1 MAETGSVA
9 TSEELAVLVRNDFIE
24 SRHAGS
30 VVVVNPQGDVIFSKG
45 DPSALVF
52 PRSAMKLFQAMG
64 IFSTGITL
72 SPEHTALAT
81 SSHTGSAAHVEMVR
95 EVLSLGGFTEADLRC
110 ATEWPVNKEMLKQ
123 VYKADGS
130 ALPIYHCCSGKHAA
144 MLLACQ
150 AEGWPTD
157 NYTDP
162 GHPLQLRIRE
172 AVEYLTGETVTAT
185 AVDGCGVPVHAMP
198 LVALARGVAK
208 MGSANESAPMN
219 IASSAQ
225 KLFSSVLEHPWV
237 VGDHGEPDTLI
248 MEELGFAAKSGYE
261 GVFLVSTP
269 DGTTV
274 ATKILDGNLRTAPI
288 VALQALVR
296 AGALEQSALDALIP
310 RLHTEVYGGGK
321 VVGQLTTTF

>member
-9 TSEELAVLVRNDFIE
+9 TSEELAVLVRNYFIE

-45 DPSALVF
+45 DPTALVF

-64 IFSTGITL
+64 IFSTGINL

-81 SSHTGSAAHVEMVR
+81 SSHTGSAAHTEMVR
-95 EVLSLGGFTEADLRC
+95 EVLGMGGFTETDLRC

-123 VYKADGS
+123 VYKADGL

-162 GHPLQLRIRE
+162 GHPLQLRILE

-185 AVDGCGVPVHAMP
+185 AVDGCGAPVHAMP
-198 LVALARGVAK
+198 LVALAQGVAK
-208 MGSANESAPMN
+208 MRSADESAPMN

-225 KLFSSVLEHPWV
+225 KLFASMLAHPWV

-248 MEELGFAAKSGYE
+248 MEELGFVAKSGYE

-274 ATKILDGNLRTAPI
+274 ATKILDGNLRTAPL

>member
-185 AVDGCGVPVHAMP
+185 AVDGCGAPVHAMP

-208 MGSANESAPMN
+208 MRSANESAPMN
-219 IASSAQ
+219 IASSAK
-225 KLFSSVLEHPWV
+225 KLFSSMLEHPWV

-321 VVGQLTTTF
+321 VVGQLKTTF

>member
-123 VYKADGS
+123 VYKADGT

-185 AVDGCGVPVHAMP
+185 AVDGCGAPVHAMP

-208 MGSANESAPMN
+208 MRSANESAPMN
-219 IASSAQ
+219 IASSEQ
-225 KLFSSVLEHPWV
+225 KLFSSMLEHPWV

-321 VVGQLTTTF
+321 VVGQLKTTF

>member
-81 SSHTGSAAHVEMVR
+81 SSHTGSAAHIDMVR

-123 VYKADGS
+123 VYKADGT

-172 AVEYLTGETVTAT
+172 AVEYLTGETLTAT
-185 AVDGCGVPVHAMP
+185 AVDGCGAPVHAMP
-198 LVALARGVAK
+198 LVALARGVAR
-208 MGSANESAPMN
+208 MRSANESAPMN
-219 IASSAQ
+219 IAVSAQ
-225 KLFSSVLEHPWV
+225 KLFTSMLEHPWV

-321 VVGQLTTTF
+321 VVGQLKTTF

>member
-1 MAETGSVA
+1 MAETGTVA
-9 TSEELAVLVRNDFIE
+9 TSEELAVLVRNDFVE

-30 VVVVNPQGDVIFSKG
+30 VVVVDPHGKVIFSKG
-45 DPSALVF
+45 NPDALVF

-64 IFSTGITL
+64 IFSTGINL
-72 SPEHTALAT
+72 SPVHTALAT
-81 SSHTGSAAHVEMVR
+81 SSHTGSAAHVELVR

-123 VYKADGS
+123 VYQAEGS

-162 GHPLQLRIRE
+162 DHPLQLRIRE
-172 AVEYLTGETVTAT
+172 AVEYLTGETITTT
-185 AVDGCGVPVHAMP
+185 AVDGCGAPVHAMP
-198 LVALARGVAK
+198 LVALAAGVAK
-208 MGSANESAPMN
+208 MRSAGDSAPMG
-219 IASSAQ
+219 IAASSQ
-225 KLFSSVLEHPWV
+225 KLFDAMLEHPWV
-237 VGDHGEPDTLI
+237 VGDHAEPDTVI

-296 AGALEQSALDALIP
+296 AGALDQSALDALIP
-310 RLHTEVYGGGK
+310 RLHTDVYGGGK
-321 VVGQLTTTF
+321 VVGQLQTTF

>member
-30 VVVVNPQGDVIFSKG
+30 VVVVNPQGNVIFSKG

-81 SSHTGSAAHVEMVR
+81 SSHTGSAAHVEIVR

-185 AVDGCGVPVHAMP
+185 AVDGCGAPVHAMP

-208 MGSANESAPMN
+208 MRSANESAPMN

-225 KLFSSVLEHPWV
+225 KLFSSMLEHPWV

-274 ATKILDGNLRTAPI
+274 TTKILDGNLRTAPI

>member
-162 GHPLQLRIRE
+162 GHPLQLRILE
-172 AVEYLTGETVTAT
+172 AVE
-185 AVDGCGVPVHAMP
+185 
-198 LVALARGVAK
+198 
-208 MGSANESAPMN
+208 
-219 IASSAQ
+219 
-225 KLFSSVLEHPWV
+225 
-237 VGDHGEPDTLI
+237 
-248 MEELGFAAKSGYE
+248 
-261 GVFLVSTP
+261 
-269 DGTTV
+269 
-274 ATKILDGNLRTAPI
+274 
-288 VALQALVR
+288 
-296 AGALEQSALDALIP
+296 
-310 RLHTEVYGGGK
+310 
-321 VVGQLTTTF
+321 

>member
-1 MAETGSVA
+1 MAGTGTVG

-30 VVVVNPQGDVIFSKG
+30 VVVVDPAGQVLFSKG
-45 DPSALVF
+45 DPHALVF

-64 IFSTGITL
+64 IFSTGLEL
-72 SPEHTALAT
+72 SPEFTALAT
-81 SSHTGSAAHVEMVR
+81 SSHTGSAAHVELVR
-95 EVLSLGGFTEADLRC
+95 ELLATGGFTEADLKC

-123 VYKADGS
+123 VFKSDGG

-150 AEGWPTD
+150 KESWPTE
-157 NYTDP
+157 NYLQSD
-162 GHPLQLRIRE
+162 HPLQVRILE
-172 AVEYLTGETVTAT
+172 AVEYLTGETITST

-198 LVALARGVAK
+198 LVALAKGVAK
-208 MGSANESAPMN
+208 MHVADDSTPLKIKKSAD
-219 IASSAQ
+219 
-225 KLFSSVLEHPWV
+225 KLFESMLAYPWV
-237 VGDHGEPDTLI
+237 VGDHGEPDTTI
-248 MEELGFAAKSGYE
+248 MEELGFTAKAGYE
-261 GVFLVSTP
+261 GVFIISTP

-296 AGALEQSALDALIP
+296 SGSLEQSKLDALIP
-310 RLHTEVYGGGK
+310 SLHTDVYGGGK
-321 VVGQLTTTF
+321 VVGNLRTTF

>member
-72 SPEHTALAT
+72 SPEHTALVT

-157 NYTDP
+157 NYTDA

-185 AVDGCGVPVHAMP
+185 AVDGCGAPVHAMP

-208 MGSANESAPMN
+208 MRSANESAPMN

>member
-185 AVDGCGVPVHAMP
+185 AVDGCGAPVHAMP

-208 MGSANESAPMN
+208 MRSANESAPMN

-225 KLFSSVLEHPWV
+225 KLFSSMLKHPWV

>member
-185 AVDGCGVPVHAMP
+185 AVDGCGAPVHAMP

-208 MGSANESAPMN
+208 MRSANESAPMN
-219 IASSAQ
+219 IASSAL
-225 KLFSSVLEHPWV
+225 KLFSSMLEHPWV

>member
-185 AVDGCGVPVHAMP
+185 AVDGCGAPVHAMP

-208 MGSANESAPMN
+208 MRSANESAPMN

-225 KLFSSVLEHPWV
+225 KLFSSMLEHPWV

-296 AGALEQSALDALIP
+296 AGALEQSSLDALIP

-321 VVGQLTTTF
+321 VVGQLKTTF

>member
-172 AVEYLTGETVTAT
+172 AVEYLTGETVIAT
-185 AVDGCGVPVHAMP
+185 AVDGCGAPVHAMP

-208 MGSANESAPMN
+208 MRSANESAPMN

-225 KLFSSVLEHPWV
+225 KLFSSMLEHPWV

>member
-185 AVDGCGVPVHAMP
+185 AVDGCGAPVHAMP

-208 MGSANESAPMN
+208 MRSANESAPMN

-225 KLFSSVLEHPWV
+225 KLFSSMLEHPWV

-321 VVGQLTTTF
+321 VVGQLKTTF

>member
-185 AVDGCGVPVHAMP
+185 AVDGCGAPVHAMP
-198 LVALARGVAK
+198 LVALARGLAK
-208 MGSANESAPMN
+208 MRSANESAPMN

-225 KLFSSVLEHPWV
+225 KLFSSMLEHPWV

>member
-30 VVVVNPQGDVIFSKG
+30 VVVVNPQGNVIFSKG

-185 AVDGCGVPVHAMP
+185 AVDGCGAPVHAMP

-208 MGSANESAPMN
+208 MRSANESAPMN

-225 KLFSSVLEHPWV
+225 KLFSSMLEHPWV
-237 VGDHGEPDTLI
+237 VGDHAEPDTLI

-274 ATKILDGNLRTAPI
+274 TTKILDGNLRTAPI

-321 VVGQLTTTF
+321 VVGQLKTTF

>member
-172 AVEYLTGETVTAT
+172 AVEYLTGETVIAT
-185 AVDGCGVPVHAMP
+185 AVDGCGAPVHAMP

-208 MGSANESAPMN
+208 MRSANESAPMN

-225 KLFSSVLEHPWV
+225 KLFSSILEHPWV

-321 VVGQLTTTF
+321 VVGQLKTTF

>member
-185 AVDGCGVPVHAMP
+185 AVDGCGAPVHAMP

-208 MGSANESAPMN
+208 MRSANESAPMN

-225 KLFSSVLEHPWV
+225 KLFSSMLEHPWV

-269 DGTTV
+269 DGTAV

-321 VVGQLTTTF
+321 VVGQLKTTF

>member
-81 SSHTGSAAHVEMVR
+81 SSHTGSAAHVEIVR

-185 AVDGCGVPVHAMP
+185 AVDGCGAPVHAMP

-208 MGSANESAPMN
+208 MRSANESAPMN

-225 KLFSSVLEHPWV
+225 KLFSSMLEHPWV

>member
-185 AVDGCGVPVHAMP
+185 AVDGCGAPVHAMP
-198 LVALARGVAK
+198 LVALARGVAR
-208 MGSANESAPMN
+208 MRSANESAPMN
-219 IASSAQ
+219 IAVSAQ
-225 KLFSSVLEHPWV
+225 KLFTSMLEHPWV

-321 VVGQLTTTF
+321 VVGQLKTTF

>member
-95 EVLSLGGFTEADLRC
+95 EVLSLGGFIEADLRC

-123 VYKADGS
+123 VYKADGT

-185 AVDGCGVPVHAMP
+185 AVDGCGAPVHAMP
-198 LVALARGVAK
+198 LVALARGVAR
-208 MGSANESAPMN
+208 MRSANESAPMN
-219 IASSAQ
+219 IAVSAQ
-225 KLFSSVLEHPWV
+225 KLFTSMLEHPWV

-321 VVGQLTTTF
+321 VVGQLKTTF

>member
-81 SSHTGSAAHVEMVR
+81 SSHTGSAAHIDMVR

-185 AVDGCGVPVHAMP
+185 AVDGCGAPVHAMP

-208 MGSANESAPMN
+208 MRSANESAPMN

-225 KLFSSVLEHPWV
+225 KLFSSMLEHPWV

>member
-9 TSEELAVLVRNDFIE
+9 TSEELAVLVRKDFIE

-64 IFSTGITL
+64 IFSTGINL

-162 GHPLQLRIRE
+162 SHPLQLRILE
-172 AVEYLTGETVTAT
+172 AVEYLTGETVPAT
-185 AVDGCGVPVHAMP
+185 AVDGCGAPVHAMP
-198 LVALARGVAK
+198 LVALARGVAR
-208 MGSANESAPMN
+208 MRSANETAPMN

-225 KLFSSVLEHPWV
+225 KLFSCMIEHPWV

-288 VALQALVR
+288 VALQALMR
-296 AGALEQSALDALIP
+296 AGALEQSALDALTP

-321 VVGQLTTTF
+321 VVGQLKTTF

>member
-185 AVDGCGVPVHAMP
+185 AVDGCGAPVHAMP

-208 MGSANESAPMN
+208 MRSANESAPMN

-225 KLFSSVLEHPWV
+225 KLFSSMLEHPWV

>member
-30 VVVVNPQGDVIFSKG
+30 VVVVNPEGDVIFSKG

-185 AVDGCGVPVHAMP
+185 AVDGCGAPVHAMP

-208 MGSANESAPMN
+208 MRSANESAAMN

-225 KLFSSVLEHPWV
+225 KLFSSMLEHPWV

-248 MEELGFAAKSGYE
+248 MEGLGFAAKSGYE

-321 VVGQLTTTF
+321 VVGQLKTTF